1 MSTRKIAVVTGASS
15 GIGAVYA
22 DRLAARGYD
31 LVLVARRLD
40 KLEALAVELAARHG
54 VDVRPLQVDLA
65 KEADIAHV
73 ESLLET
79 NKAVAVLVNNAGF
92 ARFESV
98 AESAAQGSIDQI
110 TLNITALTRLTHAVL
125 PGLLSRN
132 DGAIIN
138 IGSVLGVHSLPNTAV
153 YSGSKAYVLQFTRGL
168 QAELADTGVKVQ
180 LVSPATTAT
189 EIWGNAG
196 IPISSLNPEIVMTT
210 EHMVDAS
217 LAGLDQ
223 GETVTWPSLADAS
236 LWDAYDAAR
245 GALFAGTRT
254 GRPAPRY
261 GLK

>member
-1 MSTRKIAVVTGASS
+1 MPARKTAVVTGASS

-22 DRLAARGYD
+22 DRLAARGYG

-54 VDVRPLQVDLA
+54 VDVRPLQADLA

-125 PGLLSRN
+125 PGLLARN
-132 DGAIIN
+132 EGAIIN

-254 GRPAPRY
+254 GQPAPRY

>member
-40 KLEALAVELAARHG
+40 KLEALAAELAAKHG
-54 VDVRPLQVDLA
+54 VDVRPLQADLA

-73 ESLLET
+73 ESVLET

-98 AESAAQGSIDQI
+98 AENSAQGSIDQI

-125 PGLLSRN
+125 PGLLARN
-132 DGAIIN
+132 EGAIIN

-168 QAELADTGVKVQ
+168 QAEVADTGVKVQ

-196 IPISSLNPEIVMTT
+196 IPISSLNPETVMTT

-223 GETVTWPSLADAS
+223 GETLTWPSLADAS

-254 GRPAPRY
+254 GQPAPRY
-261 GLK
+261 GLE